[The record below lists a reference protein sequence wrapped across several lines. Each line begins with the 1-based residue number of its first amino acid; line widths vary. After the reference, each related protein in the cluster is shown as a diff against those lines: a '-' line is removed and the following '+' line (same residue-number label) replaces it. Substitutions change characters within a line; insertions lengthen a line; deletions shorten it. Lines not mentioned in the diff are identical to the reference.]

1 MARPTG
7 QQHRDAAL
15 WCFPLLSIAFDLPL
29 PQSLPSL
36 PDLESLPGAGREKAS
51 LRLQRMS
58 FALKTM
64 GGATVGSA
72 ITTAGL
78 GDWETGNTLN
88 LNGDSQRF
96 RARLDSTC
104 GENWQVPSLSW
115 FAGPTV
121 FEVCSSLC
129 SLMFTVLF
137 CEIHGVPLE
146 FQGHVI
152 AYVIHRVLL
161 RRIFAVL
168 GLLYPHHFC
177 QAWRHVL
184 HCYVSCLTC
193 LLKSWETVHPGGL
206 LAGRKYFVTDC
217 KMISS
222 IHRFLEISRVNFI
235 QVSHIM
241 FQHIATKY
249 VAMLDGTYM
258 TVASVASV
266 ACHQDGFNSVCTL
279 PAGCIF
285 DDTSLGDMKPVVL
298 PCCPCHG
305 GAAQRTLSVGP
316 VRPGLC
322 NRCYNQS
329 AQQQTQCSATVLH
342 TGLRSAQLVH
352 VGPKTSQV
360 TWRPSGALT
369 VTLDVT
375 WCDRCRLGTCR
386 NLMLLLDP

>member
-1 MARPTG
+1 
-7 QQHRDAAL
+7 
-15 WCFPLLSIAFDLPL
+15 
-29 PQSLPSL
+29 
-36 PDLESLPGAGREKAS
+36 
-51 LRLQRMS
+51 
-58 FALKTM
+58 M

-104 GENWQVPSLSW
+104 GENWQVPSFSW

-193 LLKSWETVHPGGL
+193 LLKSWETVHPVGL

-285 DDTSLGDMKPVVL
+285 DDTSLGDTKPVVL

-305 GAAQRTLSVGP
+305 GAALHCALRNARCQLDLYDLDFVIDVTINPPSSRLSAVLQCSSATVPHTGWDQHSWSMLVP
-316 VRPGLC
+316 KHPRLLDDRPGLKNC
-322 NRCYNQS
+322 GVRCDMMWPVSSWNLS
-329 AQQQTQCSATVLH
+329 EPHAVAGS
-342 TGLRSAQLVH
+342 
-352 VGPKTSQV
+352 
-360 TWRPSGALT
+360 
-369 VTLDVT
+369 
-375 WCDRCRLGTCR
+375 LGR
-386 NLMLLLDP
+386 E